1 MKLSDNIKKNQV
13 DYLKSLGI
21 SIINFNVKSIS
32 NNNITYDIDIETNRT
47 IHIVV
52 YYNWFLNKSGI
63 QIYTDKKIITESS
76 SEIFSIDDLNKYV
89 VKFILKKIYKGGNV

>member
-32 NNNITYDIDIETNRT
+32 NNNIIYDIDIETNKT
-47 IHIVV
+47 IHIVI
-52 YYNWFLNKSGI
+52 YYNWLFNKSGI
-63 QIYTDKKIITESS
+63 QIYTNEKIITESS
-76 SEIFSIDDLNKYV
+76 NEIYSIDDLNEYV
-89 VKFILKKIYKGGNV
+89 TKFILKKIYKGEKV